1 MSQRSPLK
9 REARFA
15 KIRANARKWRDD
27 DTDIPDKK
35 WHISE
40 KSLKIIEN
48 RGERPG
54 PPIWDEDGCL
64 ITYHKKPFSRTP
76 VCPRRNV
83 WDASPRVIH
92 RTAGELG
99 TPRRPPPE
107 SVSHLERSF
116 SRDRL
121 YRAGRPVIQEPPKKV
136 QSRAEFEDFLMRQ
149 SDFSK
154 MKVRQPR
161 LRRSQSVMSFMSRG
175 SAVILQKTQRESS
188 LYDLPSPKKVTYTE
202 PVKAQTPRA
211 KRGSLRLAKMDFRQ
225 DRERVE
231 AKRAQI
237 KADSLVGKVDEC
249 TFHPKVNKRV
259 PASSRRWTDEN
270 IGEERKR
277 IKKKADEMNE
287 AFEELELLK
296 RDYPRPLPEF
306 IKTISEEM
314 SLLKDEEEEPKG
326 TMRRR
331 RHSFAG

>member
-9 REARFA
+9 REARYA

-27 DTDIPDKK
+27 DTDNSEKK

-76 VCPRRNV
+76 VCPRRTA
-83 WDASPRVIH
+83 WDASPRVVH

-116 SRDRL
+116 ARDRL

-149 SDFSK
+149 SEFSR
-154 MKVRQPR
+154 MKVRQP
-161 LRRSQSVMSFMSRG
+161 LRRSQSVMSFISRG
-175 SAVILQKTQRESS
+175 SSAILQKTQRESS
-188 LYDLPSPKKVTYTE
+188 LYDLPSPKRATYAQ

-211 KRGSLRLAKMDFRQ
+211 KRGPLRLAKLDFRQ
-225 DRERVE
+225 ERERVE

-237 KADSLVGKVDEC
+237 RADSMVGKVDEC

-259 PASSRRWTDEN
+259 PPSSRRTTDKHV
-270 IGEERKR
+270 GEERKQ
-277 IKKKADEMNE
+277 IKKKADELNE
-287 AFEELELLK
+287 AFEQLELLR
-296 RDYPRPLPEF
+296 RDYPRPVPEF
-306 IKTISEEM
+306 IKTISEEL
-314 SLLKDEEEEPKG
+314 SLLKDDEEEEPKG
-326 TMRRR
+326 YRRRR